1 MAMAPVAAKR
11 LFENIWICMRCN
23 AKIRGQKGKK
33 PLKCRKCNSKRLRLK
48 KKAKK
53 KTAAA

>member
-1 MAMAPVAAKR
+1 MAMSIPVIKR
-11 LFENIWICMRCN
+11 LFENVWICMRCN